1 MRTKTLISL
10 ALAAAAVAPATAPAA
25 PGPDPSFSGDGVV
38 RIPELPRATAVAAAP
53 DGGVVV
59 ATDLF
64 RVAKLRADGTLDPA
78 FGGGDGIAEPAAGD
92 ARFVDPSA
100 VAIDAEGRIVV
111 LGVHNPGTLE
121 SVVSRLR
128 PDGTPDTTFGEGG
141 WTPVEFDPA
150 IGPHD
155 IAEGLAIVDGTSI
168 LVTGSV
174 SGTGTGA
181 SGRVRLSPSGE
192 VLHADAWGADAR
204 WGLRRTILDGA
215 GRFVSVGTVAGLG
228 AIARF
233 SLSDLSL
240 DPSWGLTAPV
250 NAGPATNLFHVAI
263 GAGGEIVADGQVT
276 RDGRH
281 DAVVVRAGTDGR
293 RADATTVP
301 APAGERQSP
310 AGLMVHPDGVV
321 SVAVGAAAG
330 DGAPQQVVVASL
342 RPDGTLDAARGGR
355 MVVDVPDS
363 ESEYPL
369 ATAVDAQG
377 RLLVAGAT
385 EGPSGSRAMV
395 ARVDLRLPDD
405 RADAGQPGA
414 GAAGGGGGGGGG
426 GASAD
431 AGAAAADPA
440 PAPAPAPDAG
450 AAGGAS
456 AAPAAC
462 ANRGTVRLRVR
473 APRGTRIVAARAR
486 VGGRA
491 VPVRRG
497 RRAWT
502 VRVDVSAFSRPA
514 VTVRVALRTRD
525 GRTLRRAHR
534 VATCR

>member
-1 MRTKTLISL
+1 
-10 ALAAAAVAPATAPAA
+10 
-25 PGPDPSFSGDGVV
+25 
-38 RIPELPRATAVAAAP
+38 
-53 DGGVVV
+53 
-59 ATDLF
+59 
-64 RVAKLRADGTLDPA
+64 
-78 FGGGDGIAEPAAGD
+78 
-92 ARFVDPSA
+92 
-100 VAIDAEGRIVV
+100 
-111 LGVHNPGTLE
+111 
-121 SVVSRLR
+121 
-128 PDGTPDTTFGEGG
+128 
-141 WTPVEFDPA
+141 
-150 IGPHD
+150 
-155 IAEGLAIVDGTSI
+155 
-168 LVTGSV
+168 VTGSV

-192 VLHADAWGADAR
+192 VVDADAWGADAR

-240 DPSWGLTAPV
+240 DPAWGLTAPV

-342 RPDGTLDAARGGR
+342 RPDGTLDTARGGR

-405 RADAGQPGA
+405 RADAGQPG
-414 GAAGGGGGGGGG
+414 
-426 GASAD
+426 
-431 AGAAAADPA
+431 
-440 PAPAPAPDAG
+440 AG